1 MAGATWDIDP
11 SKFVNVAEDD
21 LLTMIRIIT
30 LDAFGVIIRMSPVDT
45 GRYRGN
51 HRLTVGQPSDATT
64 NNTSLAN
71 QSEAQSTIAALNVP
85 YTTVYIQNG
94 LPYAEALENGSST
107 QAPQGVYETTFN
119 SMVQK
124 YGR

>member
-11 SKFVNVAEDD
+11 ASFAGVAEDD
-21 LLTMIRIIT
+21 LLTMVRIIT
-30 LDAFGVIIRMSPVDT
+30 LDAFGMIITMSPVDT

-51 HRLTVGQPSDATT
+51 HRLTIGSPSDATT
-64 NNTSLAN
+64 GNTGLSN
-71 QSEAQSTIAALNVP
+71 QTEAQSDIAALHVP

-94 LPYAEALENGSST
+94 LPYAEVLENGSST
-107 QAPQGVYETTFN
+107 QAPAGIYQVTFN
-119 SMVQK
+119 SMAQR

>member
-1 MAGATWDIDP
+1 MAGATWSIDP
-11 SKFVNVAEDD
+11 SKFIGVAEDD
-21 LLTMIRIIT
+21 LLTMVRIIT

-64 NNTSLAN
+64 NNTSLSN

-119 SMVQK
+119 SMGQK

>member
-11 SKFVNVAEDD
+11 AKFVNVAEND
-21 LLTMIRIIT
+21 LLTMVRIIT

-51 HRLTVGQPSDATT
+51 HRLTIGSPSDATT
-64 NNTSLAN
+64 NNTGLGN
-71 QSEAQSTIAALNVP
+71 QSEAQSKIAGLQVP

-107 QAPQGVYETTFN
+107 QAPAGIYETTFN
-119 SMVQK
+119 SMAQK